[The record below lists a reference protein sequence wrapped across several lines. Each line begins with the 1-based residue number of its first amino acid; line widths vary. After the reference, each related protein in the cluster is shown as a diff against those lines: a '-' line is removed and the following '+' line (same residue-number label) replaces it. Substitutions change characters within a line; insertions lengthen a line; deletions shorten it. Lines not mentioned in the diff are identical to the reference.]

1 MKLELFNEDFIRI
14 GKITQYS
21 YCSYEHDSKEYGKF
35 LIKCIPT
42 ERLLSILPNVEYIL
56 FEEEVVGVLNY
67 EDIDSVETSN
77 ELALKGVMLKSVLS
91 YRTLFPQFSETL
103 TPVEMLRALVSFGF
117 ISNPNPDKN
126 EPKFRLEELE
136 IPEEGEEEVAVEETI
151 TLQVTG
157 SDVFTQCQKI
167 SVNNKI
173 FFDVIP
179 ALKNYEE
186 TEDSPANIES
196 LTFVTRKQRDLS
208 IGNEEG
214 NSPVVFSYDLSNIES
229 SKFNESKE
237 NYKNIAIVAGEGV
250 GTERAVGYV
259 SREPVRITADENTL
273 MLLHMD
279 SLKDEVERTFTMTK
293 GTTAVITNENTRF
306 NGRNGF
312 FKTEATTGYFQY
324 TNPTLPAGDVTFE
337 WWEYRVQP
345 YSQNSAQPY
354 VLCTDNSTYIYGARL
369 MGDQLNIE
377 FLVGQIGTGN
387 SSTNLVPAN
396 TPMGTKIYNKWV
408 HRAVVCE
415 YTLNETD
422 NKYYLQARFYEDG
435 KLFGVYDKP
444 VGTAAGAKPWV
455 IYRSANGLIGKYNG
469 GKSAIMYIEEIR
481 ISNIARY
488 HGDTYEVP
496 VFPFNVKP
504 VTQYVRPKGLKRKEL
519 FVDARDLQST
529 DDSGKALSDAEYKKL
544 LLLRGIDKLEDYIV
558 VRSASATLAQGSGK
572 QYRYGKDYMEGDIVT
587 LNLEPIGVSLSIPI
601 AKVVIS
607 KQGSIRYTDIV
618 FGDVKNFIKTQ
629 LRKEN
634 LL

>member
-77 ELALKGVMLKSVLS
+77 ELALKGVMLKSILS

-126 EPKFRLEELE
+126 EPKFRLEGLDT
-136 IPEEGEEEVAVEETI
+136 PEEGEEVISEEDTI

-157 SDVFTQCQKI
+157 SDIFTQCQKI

-173 FFDVIP
+173 LFDVIP
-179 ALKNYEE
+179 ELKNYEE

-214 NSPVVFSYDLSNIES
+214 NSPVVFSYGLSNIES

-237 NYKNIAIVAGEGV
+237 NYKNTAIVAGEGV
-250 GTERAVGYV
+250 GTERSVGYV
-259 SREPVRITADENTL
+259 SNQPVNVTADENTL

-279 SLKDEVERTFTMTK
+279 SLKDEVDRTFTMTK
-293 GTTAVITNENTRF
+293 GSKTFITNENTRF
-306 NGRNGF
+306 NGKNGYLS
-312 FKTEATTGYFQY
+312 TEDVNSYFQY
-324 TNPTLPAGDVTFE
+324 TTPTLPAGDVTFE

-345 YSQNSAQPY
+345 YSKTAYFPY
-354 VLCTDNSTYIYGARL
+354 ALCTSNSNNYGAQL
-369 MGDQLNIE
+369 MSDQPTKE
-377 FLVGQIGTGN
+377 FLVGQVGT
-387 SSTNLVPAN
+387 SSSNNNMIPLN
-396 TPMGTKIYNKWV
+396 TPMGNKIYNRWV

-422 NKYYLQARFYEDG
+422 NKYYLQARFYENG
-435 KLFGVYDKP
+435 KLFDVYDRP
-444 VGTAAGAKPWV
+444 TGTSAGAKPWV
-455 IYRSANGLIGKYNG
+455 IYRTANGLIGKGYNANG
-469 GKSAIMYIEEIR
+469 AIMYIEEVR

-488 HGDTYEVP
+488 IGNSYELP
-496 VFPFNVKP
+496 TLPFNVKP
-504 VTQYVRPKGLKRKEL
+504 ITQYVRPKGLKRKEL
-519 FVDARDLQST
+519 FVDARDLKST
-529 DDSGKALSDAEYKKL
+529 DDRGKALSDAEYKKL
-544 LLLRGIDKLEDYIV
+544 LLLRGADKLEDYIV

-572 QYRYGKDYMEGDIVT
+572 QYEYGKDYMEGDIVT

>member
-56 FEEEVVGVLNY
+56 FEEEVVGILNY

-77 ELALKGVMLKSVLS
+77 ELSLKGVMLKSVLS

-117 ISNPNPDKN
+117 ISNPNPNKN
-126 EPKFRLEELE
+126 EPKFKLEELE
-136 IPEEGEEEVAVEETI
+136 TPEEGEGEVVVEEDTI

-167 SVNNKI
+167 SINDRV

-179 ALKNYEE
+179 TLKNYEE

-196 LTFVTRKQRDLS
+196 LIFTTRKQRDLS

-214 NSPVVFSYDLSNIES
+214 NSPVVFSYGLSNIES

-237 NYKNIAIVAGEGV
+237 NYKNVAVVAGEGE
-250 GTERAVGYV
+250 TELRKVV
-259 SREPVRITADENTL
+259 ILSDKTKRLEADENTL
-273 MLLHMD
+273 CLLHFED
-279 SLKDEVERTFTMTK
+279 LRDAARPTVTLSK
-293 GTTAVITNENTRF
+293 GSTAVISNENPLFGGMCARF
-306 NGRNGF
+306 
-312 FKTEATTGYFQY
+312 TSTGANSYFQM
-324 TNPTLPAGDVTFE
+324 TNPQIPAEDFTIE
-337 WWEYRVQP
+337 WWDYIEEVGATPAVFASR
-345 YSQNSAQPY
+345 
-354 VLCTDNSTYIYGARL
+354 TDNSYGFLAWYGSTNDYLRVRAGSGNNNTYNLIPNNTL
-369 MGDQLNIE
+369 MGDKI
-377 FLVGQIGTGN
+377 IGRW
-387 SSTNLVPAN
+387 VARAIVRD
-396 TPMGTKIYNKWV
+396 GTEVRMY
-408 HRAVVCE
+408 
-415 YTLNETD
+415 
-422 NKYYLQARFYEDG
+422 QDG
-435 KLFGVYDKP
+435 KLYNKITV
-444 VGTAAGAKPWV
+444 TSTAKPSSTTNVW
-455 IYRSANGLIGKYNG
+455 IGRYYGSSMG
-469 GKSAIMYIEEIR
+469 GIQGYIDEFRVSNVCRYFGEE
-481 ISNIARY
+481 
-488 HGDTYEVP
+488 YELQSM
-496 VFPFNVKP
+496 PFNVEAINE
-504 VTQYVRPKGLKRKEL
+504 YVIPKGLKRKEL

-529 DDSGKALSDAEYKKL
+529 DNRGKALTDDEYRKL
-544 LLLRGIDKLEDYIV
+544 LLLRGVDKLEDYIV

-572 QYRYGKDYMEGDIVT
+572 QYEYGKDYMEGDIVT
-587 LNLEPIGVSLSIPI
+587 LNLEPISVSLSIPI

>member
-1 MKLELFNEDFIRI
+1 MKLELFNENFIRV

-42 ERLLSILPNVEYIL
+42 ERLLNILPNVEYIL

-77 ELALKGVMLKSVLS
+77 EMTLKGNMLKSVLS

-117 ISNPNPDKN
+117 ISNPNPNKN

-136 IPEEGEEEVAVEETI
+136 TPEEGEEEVVVEEDTI

-167 SVNNKI
+167 SVNDKI

-179 ALKNYEE
+179 TLKNYEE

-196 LTFVTRKQRDLS
+196 LTFTTRKQRDLS

-214 NSPVVFSYDLSNIES
+214 NSPVVFSYGLSNIES

-237 NYKNIAIVAGEGV
+237 NYKNVAVVAGEGESELRKV
-250 GTERAVGYV
+250 VVLSDKTKRLE
-259 SREPVRITADENTL
+259 ADEHTL
-273 MLLHMD
+273 CLLHFED
-279 SLKDEVERTFTMTK
+279 LKDAARPTVTLSK
-293 GTTAVITNENTRF
+293 GSTAVISNENPLFGGMCARF
-306 NGRNGF
+306 
-312 FKTEATTGYFQY
+312 KSTGADSYFQM
-324 TNPTLPAGDVTFE
+324 TNPQIPAGDFTVE
-337 WWEYRVQP
+337 WWDYIEAIGNTPAIFASR
-345 YSQNSAQPY
+345 
-354 VLCTDNSTYIYGARL
+354 TDNSYGFLAWYKPTNDYLRVRAGSENNGTYDLIPNTTH
-369 MGDQLNIE
+369 MGDKI
-377 FLVGQIGTGN
+377 IGRW
-387 SSTNLVPAN
+387 VARAIVRD
-396 TPMGTKIYNKWV
+396 GTEIRMY
-408 HRAVVCE
+408 
-415 YTLNETD
+415 
-422 NKYYLQARFYEDG
+422 QDG
-435 KLFGVYDKP
+435 KLYNRITV
-444 VGTAAGAKPWV
+444 TSTAKPTYTTDAW
-455 IYRSANGLIGKYNG
+455 IGKFYGSPMG
-469 GKSAIMYIEEIR
+469 GIQGYIDEFR
-481 ISNIARY
+481 ISNICRY
-488 HGDTYEVP
+488 FGEEYELQSM
-496 VFPFNVKP
+496 PFNIEAANE
-504 VTQYVRPKGLKRKEL
+504 YIIPKGLKRKEL

-529 DDSGKALSDAEYKKL
+529 DNRGKALTDAQYRKL
-544 LLLRGIDKLEDYIV
+544 LLLRGVDKLEDYIV

-572 QYRYGKDYMEGDIVT
+572 QYEYGKDYMEGDIVT
-587 LNLEPIGVSLSIPI
+587 LSLEPIGVSLSIPI
-601 AKVVIS
+601 AKVIIS

>member
-77 ELALKGVMLKSVLS
+77 ELSLKGVMLKSVLS

-136 IPEEGEEEVAVEETI
+136 TQEEGEKEIVAEEDTI

-167 SVNNKI
+167 SVSNRI

-196 LTFVTRKQRDLS
+196 LTFTTRKQRDLS

-214 NSPVVFSYDLSNIES
+214 NSPVVFSYGLSNIES

-237 NYKNIAIVAGEGV
+237 NYKNFAVVAGEGSSI
-250 GTERAVGYV
+250 ERAVEYV
-259 SREPVRITADENTL
+259 TNTSVKMEADENTL

-279 SLKDEVERTFTMTK
+279 SLTDEVERTFTMTK
-293 GTTAVITNENTRF
+293 GSTAIFTNENTRF
-306 NGRNGF
+306 NGKNGH
-312 FKTEATTGYFQY
+312 FKANDANGYFQF

-337 WWEYRVQP
+337 WWECRTTP
-345 YSQNSAQPY
+345 YETASKFPH
-354 VLCTDNSTYIYGARL
+354 VLCTDNSTSVRGARL
-369 MGDQLNIE
+369 GIENPAYDYLLCQL
-377 FLVGQIGTGN
+377 GTGS

-396 TPMGTKIYNKWV
+396 TPMGNKIYNKWV
-408 HRAVVCE
+408 HRAVVLE
-415 YTLNETD
+415 WHLNEED
-422 NKYYLQARFYEDG
+422 GKYYSTARFYEDG
-435 KLFGVYDKP
+435 KLFGTYENTTARTAPVAVYK
-444 VGTAAGAKPWV
+444 VT
-455 IYRSANGLIGKYNG
+455 NGFIGKYNG
-469 GKSAIMYIEEIR
+469 GVSAVMYVEEVR
-481 ISNIARY
+481 ISDIARY
-488 HGDTYEVP
+488 TGDTYEVP
-496 VFPFNVKP
+496 TLPFNVKE
-504 VTQYVRPKGLKRKEL
+504 TMQYVRPKGLKRKEL
-519 FVDARDLQST
+519 FIDARDLQST
-529 DDSGKALSDAEYKKL
+529 DDKGKALSVVEYKKL
-544 LLLRGIDKLEDYIV
+544 LALRGVDKLEDYIV

-572 QYRYGKDYMEGDIVT
+572 QYEYGKDYMEGDIVT
-587 LNLEPIGVSLSIPI
+587 LSLEPIGVSLSIPI